1 MLPKE
6 RVQIALNGER
16 PDRVPVMLECDF
28 DYIAKAAGRAPWEW
42 VQADSLEQARIHEAC
57 FLRHPRDL
65 WPVWGGPSR
74 AALQH
79 RRIIREGDM
88 AFYEDTRT
96 GRRFRIAWN
105 GDLLDEHGTPIEL
118 DSAGNPV
125 APGRWLASRGYARP
139 VECESDI
146 VELMGPVPALDHWTE
161 SGFFS
166 NLVYLLPRY
175 GKHFYLAF
183 PLNTIF
189 ADALDLFGGFEEGLI
204 ALYTKP
210 MLFHRVLETIV
221 EWKKSRLR
229 AGVALGAPG
238 TWMIEYMAGADTISP
253 RTYEEFVL
261 PYQQEIA
268 REAHRLGCQ
277 VYLWYLGHVMPLVPH
292 IARLEID
299 GLFPEQGRKGYEVD
313 IVALRRGLGDRL
325 CLIGFNNE
333 RDLIEGNRQRLAS
346 EIARQIKGAGSSG
359 AFIVGTTILTAEVSP
374 DHVDFYLD
382 TAHRLGQ

>member
-1 MLPKE
+1 
-6 RVQIALNGER
+6 
-16 PDRVPVMLECDF
+16 
-28 DYIAKAAGRAPWEW
+28 
-42 VQADSLEQARIHEAC
+42 
-57 FLRHPRDL
+57 
-65 WPVWGGPSR
+65 
-74 AALQH
+74 
-79 RRIIREGDM
+79 
-88 AFYEDTRT
+88 
-96 GRRFRIAWN
+96 
-105 GDLLDEHGTPIEL
+105 
-118 DSAGNPV
+118 
-125 APGRWLASRGYARP
+125 
-139 VECESDI
+139 
-146 VELMGPVPALDHWTE
+146 
-161 SGFFS
+161 
-166 NLVYLLPRY
+166 
-175 GKHFYLAF
+175 
-183 PLNTIF
+183 
-189 ADALDLFGGFEEGLI
+189 
-204 ALYTKP
+204 
-210 MLFHRVLETIV
+210 
-221 EWKKSRLR
+221 
-229 AGVALGAPG
+229 
-238 TWMIEYMAGADTISP
+238 MIEYMAGADTISP